1 MNIKFFKSIVAVVIF
16 VFMLSVMATLPVLAQ
31 DETTGPDI
39 GLGYAGNTGL
49 RSASETDPKQMAVDI
64 VKYLMTFLGIIA
76 VVIILL
82 GGFKWMT
89 AAGNE
94 DKVTEA
100 KKLIIAGVIGLIII
114 LCAFA
119 IVTFVIGITNDA
131 LNGTIGA

>member
-1 MNIKFFKSIVAVVIF
+1 MNKNIFKNIVAIVVMAF
-16 VFMLSVMATLPVLAQ
+16 VFSTMAVMPVFAQ
-31 DETTGPDI
+31 GPDI
-39 GLGYAGNTGL
+39 GLEYAENTGL
-49 RSASETDPKQMAVDI
+49 VAASESDPKQMAVDI

-76 VVIILL
+76 VVVILL

-94 DKVTEA
+94 DKVSEA

-119 IVTFVIGITNDA
+119 IVTFVVGITNDA
-131 LNGTIGA
+131 LSGNI